1 MDSHSVQLS
10 LTVGIRHLQA
20 FLPGRATDS
29 GVIPPPN
36 TVMYPPGRD
45 QCSGLGVIETFN
57 MVLLEAGLDLLGRG
71 STAGYD
77 ET

>member
-1 MDSHSVQLS
+1 MK
-10 LTVGIRHLQA
+10 
-20 FLPGRATDS
+20 
-29 GVIPPPN
+29 
-36 TVMYPPGRD
+36 YPPGRD